1 MISTNSETI
10 AAVATSYGQGSI
22 AIVRISG
29 SAAYDIA
36 LKLSYKQSFTPRYAT
51 LTNIYNAQQEIID
64 QAIVIYFKNPQS
76 FTGEDVVEIQSHGG
90 LVIANMILKEV
101 IANGARLA
109 QPGEFSK
116 RAFLN
121 GKLDLTQAE
130 AIAQMIEAKSEDAVK
145 LLNRVLKGELK
156 EFIEQTRAT
165 IIEAIAF
172 IEVSIDY
179 AEEDLPQDVYEN
191 IVKKIH
197 TIRASLEQIQKSSNR
212 REKLLNGHKISL
224 VGKPNVGKSSLLNAL
239 LNYERA
245 IVSDIAGTT
254 RDTVEERIHIGTH
267 VVTVIDTAGIR
278 ESDEVIE
285 AIGIERSIK
294 TIDESDIVLA
304 IFDGSKDLESD
315 DKKIIEILNKSNKTI
330 VPIINKSD
338 LPQKFA
344 EDDLGLEKPIKLS
357 VKISIDD
364 LLSSVE
370 EILNNTTNLEETI
383 LISQRQSQ
391 AVEATI
397 EALNAAIEL
406 LQNGELELLSYEL
419 NSAIESLSSISR
431 PYEYDQMLDVMF
443 GEFCLGK

>member
-10 AAVATSYGQGSI
+10 AAIATSYGQGSI

-29 SAAYDIA
+29 DTAYQIA
-36 LKLSYKQSFTPRYAT
+36 LNLSQKESFTPRYAT
-51 LTNIYNAQQEIID
+51 LTNIYNSQQEIID
-64 QAIVIYFKNPQS
+64 QAIVIYFKNPHS
-76 FTGEDVVEIQSHGG
+76 FTGEDIVEIQSHGG
-90 LVIANMILKEV
+90 LIIANMILKEV
-101 IANGARLA
+101 IALGARLA
-109 QPGEFSK
+109 EPGEFSK
-116 RAFLN
+116 RAFLS

-179 AEEDLPQDVYEN
+179 AEEDLPQDVYES
-191 IVKKIH
+191 IIKKIF
-197 TIRASLEQIQKSSNR
+197 TIKAKLHEISQASNR
-212 REKLLNGHKISL
+212 REKILNGHKISL
-224 VGKPNVGKSSLLNAL
+224 VGKPNVGKSSLLNGL

-254 RDTVEERIHIGTH
+254 RDTVEERIHIGSH
-267 VVTVIDTAGIR
+267 VVTIVDTAGIR
-278 ESDEVIE
+278 ESEETIE

-294 TIDESDIVLA
+294 MIEESDIILA
-304 IFDGSKDLESD
+304 IFDGSKPLEAD
-315 DKKIIEILNKSNKTI
+315 DKKIIDLLKKSDKEII
-330 VPIINKSD
+330 PIINKTD
-338 LPQKFA
+338 LPQKFH
-344 EDDLGLEKPIKLS
+344 EDALDLPKPIQLS

-364 LLSSVE
+364 LLTRVE
-370 EILNNTTNLEETI
+370 EILNNSNTLDETV
-383 LISQRQSQ
+383 LISQRQTI
-391 AVEATI
+391 AVNQTI
-397 EALNAAIEL
+397 EALDAAVEL
-406 LQNGELELLSYEL
+406 LANGELELLSYEL
-419 NSAIESLSSISR
+419 NTAIESLSSISR